1 MVNNTMNTIK
11 KLTALIC
18 FLFLIS
24 GFLKADT
31 YPQARTDLSGFT
43 PPKIKNSVKPI
54 YPKEAMEVGKE
65 GKVKLQANIDI
76 NGTPQNIV
84 ALTKLGFGLEAAAI
98 TAVKLWTFIPATK
111 NGKPIKVTVLIPI
124 EFKFESS
131 NAKMVFINAGEFQM
145 GSEKGHTDE
154 KPIHTVYLD
163 AYHIDKHEVTNA
175 EYKQFIDANPQWGKD
190 QIPREY
196 HDGYYLAH
204 WNGNDYPI
212 GKDNHPVVYVSWYA
226 AMAYA
231 QWKEKRLPTE
241 AEWEKA
247 ARGGLIGKIYPW
259 GDEIDPSKANY
270 YDATNKELTPIG
282 TYPKNGYGLYD
293 MAGNVREWCLDSY
306 IVDYYGNSPKQNPVA
321 GSINIQETVKDF
333 IKMKT
338 DRVLRGGSWLNSKH
352 SSRVT
357 NRSKRSPTDTNPN
370 EGFRCV
376 KPVIP

>member
-1 MVNNTMNTIK
+1 MNTIK
-11 KLTALIC
+11 TLTALIC
-18 FLFLIS
+18 FLLLTA
-24 GFLKADT
+24 GLLKADT
-31 YPQARTDLSGFT
+31 YPPPRTDPSDFT

-65 GKVKLQANIDI
+65 GKVKIQANIDI

-98 TAVKLWTFIPATK
+98 TAVKQWTFIPATK

-124 EFKFESS
+124 EFKFESDD
-131 NAKMVFINAGEFQM
+131 AKMVHINAGEFQM

-163 AYHIDKHEVTNA
+163 GYYIDKHEVTNA
-175 EYKQFIDANPQWGKD
+175 EYKQFIDANPQWGKE

-204 WNGNDYPI
+204 WNGNDFPF

-247 ARGGLIGKIYPW
+247 ARGGLIGKLYPW
-259 GDEIDPSKANY
+259 GDEINPTKANY
-270 YDATNKELTPIG
+270 YDATDKELTPVG
-282 TYPKNGYGLYD
+282 TYHKNGYGLYD

-306 IVDYYGNSPKQNPVA
+306 VADYYENSPKQNPVA

-333 IKMKT
+333 INMKT
-338 DRVLRGGSWLNSKH
+338 DRVLRGGSWLNSQH

-357 NRSKRSPTDTNPN
+357 NRSKRAPTDTNPN

-376 KPVIP
+376 KTLKP

>member
-1 MVNNTMNTIK
+1 MRTNK
-11 KLTALIC
+11 SLTTLIC
-18 FLFLIS
+18 FLLLTAS
-24 GFLKADT
+24 YLNADIT
-31 YPQARTDLSGFT
+31 PGTSPSNQTLDFT
-43 PPKIKNSVKPI
+43 PPRRKLAVKPI
-54 YPKEAMEVGKE
+54 YPKEARRLEKE
-65 GKVKLQANIDI
+65 GMVKLQASIDV
-76 NGTPQNIV
+76 NGNPQNIV
-84 ALTKLGFGLEAAAI
+84 ALTKLGFGLEEAAI
-98 TAVKLWTFIPATK
+98 EALKQSTFHPAIK
-111 NGKPIKVTVLIPI
+111 NGKPIKLTVLIPYD
-124 EFKFESS
+124 FKLDSPED
-131 NAKMVFINAGEFQM
+131 KMVYINAGEFQM
-145 GSEKGHTDE
+145 GSEIGNTDE

-163 AYHIDKHEVTNA
+163 AFYIDKYEVTNA
-175 EYKQFIDANPQWGKD
+175 EYKQFVDANPEWGKE

-204 WNGNDYPI
+204 WNGNDYPF

-231 QWKEKRLPTE
+231 QWTEKRLPTE

-259 GDEIDPSKANY
+259 GDEIDPTQANY
-270 YDATNKELTPIG
+270 YDATNKELTPVG
-282 TYPKNGYGLYD
+282 TYPENGYGLYD

-306 IVDYYGNSPKQNPVA
+306 IADYYENSPKQNPIA
-321 GSINIQETVKDF
+321 GSINIQEAVKNF

-357 NRSKRSPTDTNPN
+357 HRSKRAPTDTNPN

-376 KPVIP
+376 KPVIR

>member
-1 MVNNTMNTIK
+1 MNTIK
-11 KLTALIC
+11 TLTALIC
-18 FLFLIS
+18 FLFLLS

-31 YPQARTDLSGFT
+31 YPQARTDLSDFT
-43 PPKIKNSVKPI
+43 PPKIKNLVKPI
-54 YPKEAMEVGKE
+54 YPKEAREIEKE
-65 GKVKLQANIDI
+65 GTVTLQASIDV
-76 NGTPQNIV
+76 NGIPKDIV

-98 TAVKLWTFIPATK
+98 TALKQSTFIPATK
-111 NGKPIKVTVLIPI
+111 NGKPIKVTVQMPI
-124 EFKFESS
+124 QFQFEAS
-131 NAKMVFINAGEFQM
+131 NAKMVYIDAGEFQM
-145 GSEKGHTDE
+145 GSEIGNTDE

-175 EYKQFIDANPQWGKD
+175 EYKQFIDANPQWGKE

-212 GKDNHPVVYVSWYA
+212 EKDNHPVVYVSWYA

-357 NRSKRSPTDTNPN
+357 NRSKRSPTNTNPN

>member
-1 MVNNTMNTIK
+1 MVNYTMNTIK
-11 KLTALIC
+11 TLTALIC
-18 FLFLIS
+18 FLFLSS

-31 YPQARTDLSGFT
+31 YPPDRTQT
-43 PPKIKNSVKPI
+43 PPRFKNLVKPI
-54 YPKEAMEVGKE
+54 YPKEAKKNGIE
-65 GKVKLQANIDI
+65 GTVKLQAAIDI

-84 ALTKLGFGLEAAAI
+84 ALTKLGFGLEEAAI
-98 TAVKLWTFIPATK
+98 TALKQSTLIPATK
-111 NGKPIKVTVLIPI
+111 SGKPVKVTIQWSIAFNL
-124 EFKFESS
+124 ESDDV
-131 NAKMVFINAGEFQM
+131 KMVYINAGEFQM
-145 GSEKGHTDE
+145 GSDKGHTDE

-163 AYHIDKHEVTNA
+163 AYYIDKHEVTNA
-175 EYKQFIDANPQWGKD
+175 EYKQFIDANPQWGKE

-204 WNGNDYPI
+204 WNGNDFPY

-247 ARGGLIGKIYPW
+247 ARGGLIGKLYPW
-259 GDEIDPSKANY
+259 GDEINPTKANY
-270 YDATNKELTPIG
+270 YDATDKELTPVG

-306 IVDYYGNSPKQNPVA
+306 IADYYGNSPKQNPVA
-321 GSINIQETVKDF
+321 GTANIQETVKGF
-333 IKMKT
+333 INMKT
-338 DRVLRGGSWLNSKH
+338 DRVLRGGSWLNSQH

-357 NRSKRSPTDTNPN
+357 NRSKRAPTDTNPN

-376 KPVIP
+376 KTLKP